1 MEHFSVLMSV
11 YIREQAALLDRA
23 LQSIL
28 VNQSVK
34 PSELVLVEDGPLTD
48 GLYHVIDKYRQIF
61 PELISVKLPQN
72 GGLGNALNAGMKQ
85 CRYEWIARMDS
96 DDISLPT
103 RFEKQLEYLETHPD
117 TDVLGCA
124 LGEFEDNEHKVM
136 SIKTCPV
143 SVDSYIKF
151 RSPVNHPTV
160 FFRKSSV
167 QSAGGYQHC
176 HFMED
181 YHLWIRMY
189 AMGMQI
195 TSLQD
200 VLYLFKMDSST
211 QKRRGGWHYAKS
223 ELIIQKLLLHNNL
236 ISVPRYY
243 TNLIIRCGGKLVH
256 RNVRAYLYKIL
267 FRESSKTT
275 ADFTDQTRYVDCLKQ
290 TDGK

>member
-1 MEHFSVLMSV
+1 MKRFSVLISV
-11 YIREQAALLDRA
+11 YIREQATLLDRA

-48 GLYHVIDKYRQIF
+48 GLYHVIDKYKQIF
-61 PELISVKLPQN
+61 PELVSVKLPQN
-72 GGLGNALNAGMKQ
+72 GGLGNALNAGLKQ

-124 LGEFEDNEHKVM
+124 LGEFEDNEHEVI
-136 SIKTCPV
+136 SIKACPV

-189 AMGMQI
+189 AMGMHI

-200 VLYLFKMDSST
+200 VLYLFKMDQNT
-211 QKRRGGWHYAKS
+211 LKRRGGWKYVIS
-223 ELIIQKLLLHNNL
+223 ELEIQQLLRQQHIISPVRYVAN
-236 ISVPRYY
+236 IS
-243 TNLIIRCGGKLVH
+243 IRCGGKLIPGNI
-256 RNVRAYLYKIL
+256 RSGLYKTF
-267 FRESSKTT
+267 FRNRPKM
-275 ADFTDQTRYVDCLKQ
+275 QTSQERSAKFV
-290 TDGK
+290 

>member
-1 MEHFSVLMSV
+1 MKRFSVLMSV
-11 YIREQAALLDRA
+11 YIREQATLLDRA

-48 GLYHVIDKYRQIF
+48 GLYHVIDKYKQIF
-61 PELISVKLPQN
+61 PELVSVKLPQN
-72 GGLGNALNAGMKQ
+72 GGLGNALNAGLKQ

-136 SIKTCPV
+136 SIKACPV

-151 RSPVNHPTV
+151 RSPVNHATV

-167 QSAGGYQHC
+167 LCAGGYQHC

-189 AMGMQI
+189 AKGMKI
-195 TSLQD
+195 SS
-200 VLYLFKMDSST
+200 VPEVFYLCKMDHNT
-211 QKRRGGWHYAKS
+211 LKRRGGWKYVVS
-223 ELIIQKLLLHNNL
+223 ELEIQRLLLKKNI
-236 ISVPRYY
+236 ISPSRYFI
-243 TNLIIRCGGKLVH
+243 NILIRCGGKLIPGNI
-256 RNVRAYLYKIL
+256 RSGLYKTF
-267 FRESSKTT
+267 FRNRPKM
-275 ADFTDQTRYVDCLKQ
+275 QTSQERSAKFV
-290 TDGK
+290 

>member
-1 MEHFSVLMSV
+1 MKRFSVLMSV
-11 YIREQAALLDRA
+11 YIREQATLLDRA

-48 GLYHVIDKYRQIF
+48 GLYHVIDKYKQIF
-61 PELISVKLPQN
+61 PELVSVKLPQN
-72 GGLGNALNAGMKQ
+72 GGLGNALNAGLKQ

-136 SIKTCPV
+136 SIKACPV

-160 FFRKSSV
+160 SFRKSSV

-189 AMGMQI
+189 AMGMHI

-200 VLYLFKMDSST
+200 VLYLFKMDQNT
-211 QKRRGGWHYAKS
+211 LKRRGGWKYVIS
-223 ELIIQKLLLHNNL
+223 ELEIQQLLRQQHIISPVRYVAN
-236 ISVPRYY
+236 IS
-243 TNLIIRCGGKLVH
+243 IRCGGKLIPGNI
-256 RNVRAYLYKIL
+256 RSGLYKTF
-267 FRESSKTT
+267 FRNRPKM
-275 ADFTDQTRYVDCLKQ
+275 QTSQERSAKFV
-290 TDGK
+290 

>member
-1 MEHFSVLMSV
+1 MKRFSVLMSV
-11 YIREQAALLDRA
+11 YIREQATLLDRA

-48 GLYHVIDKYRQIF
+48 GLYHVIDKYKQIF
-61 PELISVKLPQN
+61 PELVSVKLPQN
-72 GGLGNALNAGMKQ
+72 GGLGNALNAGLKQ

-103 RFEKQLEYLETHPD
+103 RFEKQLEYLEMHPD

-124 LGEFEDNEHKVM
+124 LGEFEDNEHKVI
-136 SIKTCPV
+136 SIKVCPV

-167 QSAGGYQHC
+167 LSAGGYQHC

-189 AMGMQI
+189 AMKMNI
-195 TSLQD
+195 TSLQN
-200 VLYLFKMDSST
+200 VLYLFKMDQNT
-211 QKRRGGWHYAKS
+211 QKRRGGWKYIRS
-223 ELIIQKLLLHNNL
+223 ELKIQTLLLQQQI
-236 ISVPRYY
+236 ISIPRFCI
-243 TNLIIRCGGKLVH
+243 NVVVRCGGKIIPSCLRSKVYT
-256 RNVRAYLYKIL
+256 RF
-267 FRESSKTT
+267 FRERK
-275 ADFTDQTRYVDCLKQ
+275 YCL
-290 TDGK
+290 

>member
-1 MEHFSVLMSV
+1 MKRFSVLMSV
-11 YIREQAALLDRA
+11 YIREQATLLDRA

-48 GLYHVIDKYRQIF
+48 GLYHVIDKYKQIF
-61 PELISVKLPQN
+61 PELVSVKLPQN
-72 GGLGNALNAGMKQ
+72 GGLGNALNAGLKQ

-124 LGEFEDNEHKVM
+124 LGEFEDNEHEVI
-136 SIKTCPV
+136 SIKACPV

-189 AMGMQI
+189 AMGMHI

-200 VLYLFKMDSST
+200 VLYLFKMDQNT
-211 QKRRGGWHYAKS
+211 LKRGGGWKYVIS
-223 ELIIQKLLLHNNL
+223 ELEIQQLLRQQHIISPVRYVAN
-236 ISVPRYY
+236 IS
-243 TNLIIRCGGKLVH
+243 IRCGGKLIPGNI
-256 RNVRAYLYKIL
+256 RSGLYKTF
-267 FRESSKTT
+267 FRNRPKM
-275 ADFTDQTRYVDCLKQ
+275 QTSQERSAKFV
-290 TDGK
+290 

>member
-1 MEHFSVLMSV
+1 MKRFSVLMSV
-11 YIREQAALLDRA
+11 YIREQATLLDRA

-34 PSELVLVEDGPLTD
+34 PSELVLVEDGPLTE
-48 GLYHVIDKYRQIF
+48 GLYHVIDKYKQIF
-61 PELISVKLPQN
+61 PELVSVKLPQN
-72 GGLGNALNAGMKQ
+72 GGLGNALNAGLKQ

-136 SIKTCPV
+136 SIKACPV

-189 AMGMQI
+189 AMGMHI

-200 VLYLFKMDSST
+200 VLYLFKMDQNT
-211 QKRRGGWHYAKS
+211 LKRRGGWKYVIS
-223 ELIIQKLLLHNNL
+223 ELEIQQLLRQQHIISPVRYVAN
-236 ISVPRYY
+236 IS
-243 TNLIIRCGGKLVH
+243 IRCGGKLIPGNI
-256 RNVRAYLYKIL
+256 RSGLYKTF
-267 FRESSKTT
+267 FRNRPKM
-275 ADFTDQTRYVDCLKQ
+275 QTSQERSAKFV
-290 TDGK
+290 

>member
-189 AMGMQI
+189 AMGMHI

-200 VLYLFKMDSST
+200 VLYLFKMDQNT
-211 QKRRGGWHYAKS
+211 LKRRGGWKYVIS
-223 ELIIQKLLLHNNL
+223 ELEIQQLLRQQHIISPVQYIANIL
-236 ISVPRYY
+236 
-243 TNLIIRCGGKLVH
+243 IRCGGKLIPSLA
-256 RNVRAYLYKIL
+256 RSYFYRTFFRTRLSKQQTTSFLYTV
-267 FRESSKTT
+267 KTSHKEG
-275 ADFTDQTRYVDCLKQ
+275 DRS
-290 TDGK
+290 

>member
-1 MEHFSVLMSV
+1 MKRFSVLISV
-11 YIREQAALLDRA
+11 YIREQATLLDRA

-48 GLYHVIDKYRQIF
+48 GLYHVIDKYKQIF
-61 PELISVKLPQN
+61 PELVSVKLPQN
-72 GGLGNALNAGMKQ
+72 GGLGNALNAGLKQ

-124 LGEFEDNEHKVM
+124 LGEFEDNEHEVI
-136 SIKTCPV
+136 SIKACPV

-189 AMGMQI
+189 AMGMHI

-200 VLYLFKMDSST
+200 VLYLFKMD
-211 QKRRGGWHYAKS
+211 QIH
-223 ELIIQKLLLHNNL
+223 
-236 ISVPRYY
+236 
-243 TNLIIRCGGKLVH
+243 
-256 RNVRAYLYKIL
+256 
-267 FRESSKTT
+267 
-275 ADFTDQTRYVDCLKQ
+275 
-290 TDGK
+290 

>member
-103 RFEKQLEYLETHPD
+103 RFEKQLE
-117 TDVLGCA
+117 
-124 LGEFEDNEHKVM
+124 N
-136 SIKTCPV
+136 
-143 SVDSYIKF
+143 
-151 RSPVNHPTV
+151 
-160 FFRKSSV
+160 
-167 QSAGGYQHC
+167 
-176 HFMED
+176 
-181 YHLWIRMY
+181 
-189 AMGMQI
+189 
-195 TSLQD
+195 
-200 VLYLFKMDSST
+200 
-211 QKRRGGWHYAKS
+211 
-223 ELIIQKLLLHNNL
+223 
-236 ISVPRYY
+236 
-243 TNLIIRCGGKLVH
+243 
-256 RNVRAYLYKIL
+256 
-267 FRESSKTT
+267 
-275 ADFTDQTRYVDCLKQ
+275 
-290 TDGK
+290 